1 MTTHLSTTLRD
12 LQNLQGSLREANR
25 SLEQAKKEYSESLE
39 KALFQYG
46 ASDFPDLVAKRESLL
61 SECERMTDEIKESI
75 DEIGI

>member
-1 MTTHLSTTLRD
+1 MTTPLSTKLRD
-12 LQNLQGSLREANR
+12 LQNLQGSLIEANR

-46 ASDFPDLVAKRESLL
+46 VSDFPDLVAKRESLL
-61 SECERMTDEIKESI
+61 AECERMTDEIKESI